1 MKFSDLKSKYSDYDS
16 AKSNENY
23 IVIGSFLVGSDGT
36 ISLSRSGTDVD
47 GSCINIYCNIAKNRT
62 LEQMDKFIESIL

>member
-23 IVIGSFLVGSDGT
+23 IVIGNFLVGSDGI
-36 ISLSRSGTDVD
+36 ISLSRNGTDVD
-47 GSCINIYCNIAKNRT
+47 GSYINIYCNIAKNRT